1 VIEDTM
7 FFPKLRRHA
16 KWMFLFL
23 ALVFGL
29 GFVGF
34 GVGAGGIG
42 VGNIFQGSGNS
53 GLPSISSAEKRVSEN
68 PRDAQAFR
76 DLATAHQA
84 EGNTDDA
91 IEALESFVALRPKN
105 VDGLRELAALYLAK
119 TSEAQQEAQAAD
131 FRAAYT
137 APGATIASTIVI
149 GGQPLEPDP
158 ISSAVNE
165 RLSQAV
171 NAALSEAQSASSKA
185 VEVYRRIAEA
195 SPRDPN
201 VQLELAQAAQNAG
214 DSATAIA
221 AYEKFLKIAP
231 DDPTA
236 PEVKRI
242 INELKASQPTPT
254 VSSSG

>member
-42 VGNIFQGSGNS
+42 VGNIFQGSGTS

-84 EGNTDDA
+84 EGNTDEA
-91 IEALESFVALRPKN
+91 IEALESFVALKPRN
-105 VDGLRELAALYLAK
+105 VDGLRELAGLYLSKA
-119 TSEAQQEAQAAD
+119 SESQQEANNANI
-131 FRAAYT
+131 RAAYT
-137 APGATIASTIVI
+137 VPGATIASTIVI
-149 GGQPLEPDP
+149 GGQPLEADA
-158 ISSAVNE
+158 ISSAVNA
-165 RLSQAV
+165 RLSEAV
-171 NAALSEAQSASSKA
+171 NAALSEAQTASSQA
-185 VEVYRRIAEA
+185 VEMYRRIAEA
-195 SPRDPN
+195 SPGDPV

-214 DSATAIA
+214 DNTTAIA
-221 AYEKFLKIAP
+221 AYEKFVKIAP
-231 DDPTA
+231 DDPTV

-242 INELKASQPTPT
+242 INELKATQTTPS
-254 VSSSG
+254 VSGSG

>member
-1 VIEDTM
+1 M
-7 FFPKLRRHA
+7 FFPRLRRHA

-42 VGNIFQGSGNS
+42 VGNIFQGSGDS
-53 GLPSISSAEKRVSEN
+53 GVPSIESAEKRVSEN

-84 EGNTDDA
+84 EGDTDDA
-91 IEALESFVALRPKN
+91 IEALQSYVELRPKD

-119 TSEAQQEAQAAD
+119 TSEAQQKANEANL
-131 FRAAYT
+131 RAAYIV
-137 APGATIASTIVI
+137 PGATIAGTIVI
-149 GGQPLEPDP
+149 GGKPLDPDP
-158 ISSAVNE
+158 ISRAVNE
-165 RLSQAV
+165 RLSEAV
-171 NAALSEAQSASSKA
+171 NAALTEAQTASSQA
-185 VEVYRRIAEA
+185 VEMYRRIAA
-195 SPRDPN
+195 VQPRDPN

-214 DSATAIA
+214 DTATVIS
-221 AYEKFLKIAP
+221 AYERFLEIAP

-236 PEVKRI
+236 PDVRRI
-242 INELKASQPTPT
+242 LRQLKKSQSQSTPV
-254 VSSSG
+254 VSPSG